1 MKSIYPTSKQQGG
14 CITHHP
20 TNRQIGIEKR
30 ARSSEGAPC
39 LTCFLRAASVPPV
52 GALPSCPPLP
62 PPQWSGPAP
71 PAASGCRP
79 APRPEGPP
87 LQTAPPQKHEYA
99 GDRTPQHHRS
109 SIQDPRGFLTATVVA
124 VLKQPL
130 AWSLTTE
137 QLEVQSES
145 VMTTHPRPSAGPAHA
160 PSPTF
165 LQNTA
170 KSCCRECANCSS
182 TFSSLQQLPLSV
194 LTCTRCS
201 RPCSSRGPPSSSAAK
216 SRSRGGWPAGVMPP
230 SRGAGCTS
238 PLSQSCRA

>member
-1 MKSIYPTSKQQGG
+1 MKSIYPTSKQQGR

-20 TNRQIGIEKR
+20 TNRQIGSEKR

-39 LTCFLRAASVPPV
+39 LTCFLRAAFPV

-79 APRPEGPP
+79 APEGPP

-99 GDRTPQHHRS
+99 GDRMPQHHRS

-124 VLKQPL
+124 VLKQPM

-137 QLEVQSES
+137 QLEVQSTT
-145 VMTTHPRPSAGPAHA
+145 VMTTHPRPSAGPVLRLSFRTPQSLAAESLPIVA
-160 PSPTF
+160 P
-165 LQNTA
+165 L
-170 KSCCRECANCSS
+170 
-182 TFSSLQQLPLSV
+182 FSSLQQLPLSV